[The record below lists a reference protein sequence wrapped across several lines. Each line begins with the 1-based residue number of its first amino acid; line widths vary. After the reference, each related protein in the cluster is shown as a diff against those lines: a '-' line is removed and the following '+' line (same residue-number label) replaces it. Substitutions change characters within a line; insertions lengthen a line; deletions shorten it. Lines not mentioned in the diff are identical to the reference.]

1 MKVRITK
8 APKVKKYQALTT
20 PGQVMPAATPSDY
33 NNYRDA
39 SWFQPWEGVDMSQ
52 LPNGIDPMG
61 GEFTT
66 GKRRSLYYTTKDGK
80 DEMYPPHQK
89 VAHAM
94 DHRGI
99 SDIKFY
105 RRPGDDGSD
114 SNSGYGGYGDNGYT
128 GSPNDSNQGGLE
140 GQDQGL
146 TNYRTGMPDF
156 KSGNGSGAG
165 SGFGNSGGTG
175 STGGAGSG
183 PAGPTGT
190 GSSSGGGG
198 DSGSVNTIGGGGGG
212 GDLKSAGMP
221 QDQGFHGVV
230 KEKGRSKLG
239 KFIRGLGP
247 QKGMDAYMNRQN
259 AKDFVTGFAE
269 YKSKVD
275 MDKEAVKGFHMSQP
289 IIASTQGTFDPNSM
303 NNFTPGMLN
312 TVPST
317 GDFAMAP
324 NAPVAAY
331 GGQFMA
337 YGGRVFNQVAP
348 NALPDRTSEP
358 RIAVSNTLQPVPREL
373 ANIEAEKDETIYFL
387 NNGGLPAHYKIGGQ
401 PHSKGGTPLNVP
413 EDSFVF
419 SKALKIKDKRLFP
432 FFDINKPTSFSDV
445 AKKYDINKF
454 RKVLADPDTDKLQRE
469 TAEKMIGNY
478 NLKLGMLA
486 LAQESTKG
494 FPQGLPMIAAP
505 FTAVNAID
513 PKMILPT
520 PPQSA
525 EMPEEQ
531 FMEQEM
537 PAYKFGGAMRVR
549 IKSLP
554 RYQSDLAGA
563 SVADDMMS
571 DAGLADQTY
580 VQTPP
585 ANIPPPPPAAVV
597 TPAAPAMIPAAPPAA
612 ATAATPPPTIVVN
625 GVTIDTATNQ
635 PVAKSAPAA
644 SGKKASKPAAK
655 SAAGTFDFNVDVMEG
670 NPDFWQ
676 GYNDLVAA
684 GAIKPELAV
693 GFEDAGVRQRESKQG
708 RRAGTANIYGDRD
721 IHKGSLYEDFKKRQA
736 WYFQN
741 KKNWDP
747 ENKADVED
755 FQREYCKKA
764 AEYGMKGCY
773 FNTKDVKDSKGRII
787 QGTTFDGLFGE
798 HTFNA
803 PGFNK
808 AEAKPEPQPQPQ
820 PEPEKK
826 PEPIKV
832 NPLDIPEDYSRRSGY
847 FPQDLINLSAAL
859 AQRITVPE
867 TWYAPL
873 QFKGVD
879 PAYLVPDYSPIM
891 EAANISTQGVNA
903 YGSRQSADASL
914 ALIQGR
920 SARPAAEHN
929 LAVANANAGIYNN
942 AQQINAQIAN
952 QNAMYNN
959 QLAQADFDAKALY
972 EQNRIQAQNKKRA
985 DLARLV
991 NTAITNR
998 ATAETLSD
1006 AYSEYFH
1013 IDPTRGGHVNFFK
1026 GADQIVPNENA
1037 DMGDLAVL
1045 DKQLTNL
1052 GYSKEEKKDILKSAL
1067 ASKYATKSTRNPYL
1081 PDYSQLMYPFNMQQ
1095 GS

>member
-8 APKVKKYQALTT
+8 APKVKKYQALFT
-20 PGQVMPAATPSDY
+20 PGQVEEDPFYVPNSMDGQR
-33 NNYRDA
+33 NYVNA
-39 SWFQPWEGVDMSQ
+39 PINLQ
-52 LPNGIDPMG
+52 
-61 GEFTT
+61 T
-66 GKRRSLYYTTKDGK
+66 
-80 DEMYPPHQK
+80 
-89 VAHAM
+89 
-94 DHRGI
+94 
-99 SDIKFY
+99 
-105 RRPGDDGSD
+105 
-114 SNSGYGGYGDNGYT
+114 
-128 GSPNDSNQGGLE
+128 NQ
-140 GQDQGL
+140 
-146 TNYRTGMPDF
+146 
-156 KSGNGSGAG
+156 NGSLAG
-165 SGFGNSGGTG
+165 SGVLQPGLALDKNNQTVNLNNVNDNVTNEQQISKGLQG
-175 STGGAGSG
+175 SIT
-183 PAGPTGT
+183 
-190 GSSSGGGG
+190 
-198 DSGSVNTIGGGGGG
+198 
-212 GDLKSAGMP
+212 
-221 QDQGFHGVV
+221 
-230 KEKGRSKLG
+230 EKGQSKFG
-239 KFIRGLGP
+239 QFIRGLGP
-247 QKGMDAYMNRQN
+247 KGGMKAYENRQDWKEIIAGIASRKSKKDMDAQ
-259 AKDFVTGFAE
+259 
-269 YKSKVD
+269 
-275 MDKEAVKGFHMSQP
+275 AVKGFHNMQP
-289 IIASTQGTFDPNSM
+289 IAAATQGTFDPNSM

-317 GDFAMAP
+317 GDFAASPYM
-324 NAPVAAY
+324 NMGY
-331 GGQFMA
+331 GKNGGQYMA

-348 NALPDRTSEP
+348 NALPDKTSEP
-358 RIAVSNTLQPVPREL
+358 RIAVSNTLQPIPREF

-505 FTAVNAID
+505 FTAVNALD
-513 PKMILPT
+513 PEMILPT

-554 RYQSDLAGA
+554 RYQSYNTGA

-571 DAGLADQTY
+571 DAGLSDQTY

-585 ANIPPPPPAAVV
+585 ANIPPPPPVAVV
-597 TPAAPAMIPAAPPAA
+597 TPAAPAAPPAA
-612 ATAATPPPTIVVN
+612 TVATPTATPPPTIVVN

-635 PVAKSAPAA
+635 PVAKSSPA
-644 SGKKASKPAAK
+644 SDNKKKASKSESK
-655 SAAGTFDFNVDVMEG
+655 STAGTFDFNVDVMEG

-676 GYNDLVAA
+676 GYTDLVTS
-684 GAIKPELAV
+684 GVIKQELAT
-693 GFEDAGVRQRESKQG
+693 GFEDAAVRQRESQQG
-708 RRAGTANIYGDRD
+708 LRPGTANVYGDRD
-721 IHKGSLYEDFKKRQA
+721 IHKGELFDDFKKRQA

-741 KKNWDP
+741 KKNWNP

-764 AEYGMKGCY
+764 AEYGMKSCY
-773 FNTKDVKDSKGRII
+773 FNTKDVKDSKGRTIK
-787 QGTTFDGLFGE
+787 GTTFDGLYGE

-808 AEAKPEPQPQPQ
+808 ADAQPEPQPQPQ

-826 PEPIKV
+826 PEPIKT
-832 NPLDIPEDYSRRSGY
+832 NPLDVSEDYTRRSGY

-859 AQRITVPE
+859 AQRITVPD

-903 YGSRQSADASL
+903 YGSRQSADASF
-914 ALIQGR
+914 ALIQGK
-920 SARPAAEHN
+920 SARPSAEHN

-959 QLAQADFDAKALY
+959 QLAQADFDANALY
-972 EQNRIQAQNKKRA
+972 EQERIKAQNKKRA

-1006 AYSEYFH
+1006 AYSEYFN
-1013 IDPTRGGHVNFFK
+1013 IDPTRGGHVEFYK
-1026 GADQIVPNENA
+1026 GIDELVPNDKA
-1037 DMGDLAVL
+1037 DMDDLASL

-1052 GYSKEEKKDILKSAL
+1052 GYTKEEKKDILKSAL
-1067 ASKYATKSTRNPYL
+1067 ASKYATKGTRNPYL

>member
-8 APKVKKYQALTT
+8 APKVKKYQAYNT
-20 PGQVMPAATPSDY
+20 PGQTGSMLDDPFGNEIQGLDQGNPAFQGAANFPSAVGTIY
-33 NNYRDA
+33 NNQVPYPNPNA
-39 SWFQPWEGVDMSQ
+39 QQP
-52 LPNGIDPMG
+52 I
-61 GEFTT
+61 
-66 GKRRSLYYTTKDGK
+66 YT
-80 DEMYPPHQK
+80 
-89 VAHAM
+89 
-94 DHRGI
+94 
-99 SDIKFY
+99 
-105 RRPGDDGSD
+105 
-114 SNSGYGGYGDNGYT
+114 
-128 GSPNDSNQGGLE
+128 
-140 GQDQGL
+140 
-146 TNYRTGMPDF
+146 
-156 KSGNGSGAG
+156 
-165 SGFGNSGGTG
+165 
-175 STGGAGSG
+175 
-183 PAGPTGT
+183 
-190 GSSSGGGG
+190 
-198 DSGSVNTIGGGGGG
+198 
-212 GDLKSAGMP
+212 DLKSEPAT
-221 QDQGFHGVV
+221 QIQGV
-230 KEKGRSKLG
+230 KDPSLQGSITEKGQSKFG
-239 KFIRGLGP
+239 QFMKGLGP
-247 QKGMDAYMNRQN
+247 KGGMQAYQDRQN
-259 AKDFVTGFAE
+259 IKDFITNIAE
-269 YKSKVD
+269 YKNKKD
-275 MDKEAVKGFHMSQP
+275 LDKIAVKGFHNAQP
-289 IIASTQGTFDPNSM
+289 IAAATQGTFDPNSM

-324 NAPVAAY
+324 NMR
-331 GGQFMA
+331 MA

-432 FFDINKPTSFSDV
+432 YFDINKPTSFSDV

-469 TAEKMIGNY
+469 TAEKMIANY

-505 FTAVNAID
+505 FTAVNALD
-513 PKMILPT
+513 PEMILPT

-571 DAGLADQTY
+571 DAGLSDQTY

-585 ANIPPPPPAAVV
+585 ANIPPPPPVAVV
-597 TPAAPAMIPAAPPAA
+597 TPAAPAAPPAA
-612 ATAATPPPTIVVN
+612 PTVTTPAAIPPPTIVVN
-625 GVTIDTATNQ
+625 GVTIDTKTNK

-644 SGKKASKPAAK
+644 SSKKAAK
-655 SAAGTFDFNVDVMEG
+655 SAAGTFNFDVDVMEG

-676 GYNDLVAA
+676 GYDDLVAA
-684 GAIKPELAV
+684 GVIKPELAI
-693 GFEDAGVRQRESKQG
+693 GFEDASVRERKSRQDLRP
-708 RRAGTANIYGDRD
+708 GTRNVFGDRD
-721 IHKGSLYEDFKKRQA
+721 IHKGELFEDFKKRQA

-747 ENKADVED
+747 ENRADVKD

-764 AEYGMKGCY
+764 AEYGMKACY
-773 FNTKDVKDSKGRII
+773 FNENNVKDASGRTIE
-787 QGTTFDGLFGE
+787 GTTFDGYYGE

-808 AEAKPEPQPQPQ
+808 AEAKPEPKPQPQ

-832 NPLDIPEDYSRRSGY
+832 NPLDIPEDYARRSGY

-903 YGSRQSADASL
+903 YGSRQSADASF
-914 ALIQGR
+914 ALIQGK
-920 SARPAAEHN
+920 SARPSAEHN

-959 QLAQADFDAKALY
+959 QLAQTDFDANALY
-972 EQNRIQAQNKKRA
+972 EQERIKAQNKKRA

-991 NTAITNR
+991 NTAITNK

-1013 IDPTRGGHVNFFK
+1013 IDPTRGGHVEFYK
-1026 GADQIVPNENA
+1026 GIDELIPNDKA
-1037 DMGDLAVL
+1037 DMGDLAIL
-1045 DKQLTNL
+1045 DKQLTDL
-1052 GYSKEEKKDILKSAL
+1052 GYTREEKKDILKSAL

-1095 GS
+1095 DI